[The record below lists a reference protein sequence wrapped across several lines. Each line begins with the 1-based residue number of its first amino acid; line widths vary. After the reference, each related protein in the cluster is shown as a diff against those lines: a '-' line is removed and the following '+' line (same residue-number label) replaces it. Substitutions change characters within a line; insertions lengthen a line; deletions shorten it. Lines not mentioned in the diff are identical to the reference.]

1 MNWLHDI
8 WKRFDER
15 TLLNSLPARE
25 RAELQNRLLL
35 ERAERIA
42 TIGWIGIP
50 VAFLLFAIDYSRW
63 RAGTLFESPAN
74 VAILLSHVL
83 MLIAGLLALL
93 LRKHQQQHPKDP
105 QLTVQNLHLA
115 LTLAGT
121 MANGLFGLA
130 DRAEVFAYG
139 SAVAVLNFLYP
150 LRYRTRI
157 MLASFLLGA
166 AVLITFA
173 KMPRGTP
180 EFSLILGEVVAISI
194 FAAVAGGAIY
204 RQLLRAVRSE
214 QILERLAN
222 RDGLTE
228 IANRRHAETMLESQ
242 LAAIDAERTLTLLI
256 ADIDHFKRVNDS
268 AGLAIGDEVLRGFA
282 KLLEESCRSDDLAA
296 RWGGDEF
303 VILCRNTDAAGAKRL
318 AERIRLAFS
327 TSKTQGCGR
336 CTASFGIA
344 EARSGDTVESLLQ
357 RADTALYAA
366 KHDGRN
372 RTVVAG

>member
-1 MNWLHDI
+1 
-8 WKRFDER
+8 
-15 TLLNSLPARE
+15 
-25 RAELQNRLLL
+25 
-35 ERAERIA
+35 
-42 TIGWIGIP
+42 
-50 VAFLLFAIDYSRW
+50 
-63 RAGTLFESPAN
+63 
-74 VAILLSHVL
+74 
-83 MLIAGLLALL
+83 
-93 LRKHQQQHPKDP
+93 
-105 QLTVQNLHLA
+105 
-115 LTLAGT
+115 
-121 MANGLFGLA
+121 
-130 DRAEVFAYG
+130 
-139 SAVAVLNFLYP
+139 VLNFLYP
-150 LRYRTRI
+150 LRYRTWI

-268 AGLAIGDEVLRGFA
+268 AGHAIGDEVLRGFA

-296 RWGGDEF
+296 RWGGEEF

-327 TSKTQGCGR
+327 TSETRGCGR